1 MQLVCGQFSRVI
13 LILNTAKE
21 VELVVSA
28 SVTDFEMGDISINGA
43 AMTDFSVPIVSQDN
57 QDMGQTMFIMS
68 MESITIPEEEI
79 VETVVGS
86 DRKK

>member
-1 MQLVCGQFSRVI
+1 M
-13 LILNTAKE
+13 
-21 VELVVSA
+21 ELVVSA

-43 AMTDFSVPIVSQDN
+43 AMTDFPVPFVSQDN

-68 MESITIPEEEI
+68 MEIITIPEDEI